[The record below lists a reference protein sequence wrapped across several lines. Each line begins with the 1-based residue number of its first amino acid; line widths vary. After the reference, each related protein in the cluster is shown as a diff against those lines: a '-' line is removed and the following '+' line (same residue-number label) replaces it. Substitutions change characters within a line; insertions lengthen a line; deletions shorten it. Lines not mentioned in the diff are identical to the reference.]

1 MIMSNSAISTNKRT
15 LNNQDYKTLALSA
28 LGGALEFYD
37 FIIFIFFSI
46 TISHLFF
53 PTDIPAWLSQV
64 QTFGIFAAGYLIRP
78 FGGIVMAH
86 FGDILGRKRMF
97 TLSILLMALPTLFIG
112 CLPTYASI
120 GIFAPLLLLMM
131 RLCQGLAV
139 GGEVPGA
146 WTFVA
151 EHVPQNRIGLA
162 CGILTSGLSLG
173 ILLGSIVS
181 TIISKSVS
189 PEQMNEWGWRIPFI
203 LGGIFGLIAMYL
215 RRWLKETPIFLEIQ
229 KRKNQ
234 ELSKKLPVITVIT
247 QYLPQTILSM
257 LLTWVLSAGIM
268 VIMLMTPI
276 LLQKLGYTEI
286 EALQGNIF
294 AIIGLIISCTFYGMM
309 MDKFSI
315 GKVLTV
321 GCTIAAIMIAV
332 FYLSLAHPNLLFITY
347 SLAGFSV
354 GIVGSFAYF
363 MVKVFPTQVRYSGVS
378 FSFNMAYAIA
388 GGLTPLLISFLSD
401 FVSKMAPAIY
411 VIGLFLLGAL
421 IGLFLLIN
429 NNIQKYIAKDIS

>member
-1 MIMSNSAISTNKRT
+1 MHKVLHTPTRT
-15 LNNQDYKTLALSA
+15 LNAQDYKTLSLSA

-37 FIIFIFFSI
+37 FIIFVFFSI

-53 PTDIPAWLSQV
+53 PNDMPDWLSQV

-78 FGGIVMAH
+78 LGGIVMAH
-86 FGDILGRKRMF
+86 FGDRFGRKRMF

-112 CLPTYASI
+112 CLPTYINI
-120 GIFAPLLLLMM
+120 GIFAPLLLLLM

-146 WTFVA
+146 WTFVS
-151 EHVPQNRIGLA
+151 EHVPKNKIGLA

-173 ILLGSIVS
+173 ILLGSLVS
-181 TIISKSVS
+181 TAMNKCLSS
-189 PEQMNEWGWRIPFI
+189 EQLIDWGWRIPFI
-203 LGGIFGLIAMYL
+203 VGGVFGLIAMYL
-215 RRWLKETPIFLEIQ
+215 RRWLKETPIFLEMQ
-229 KRKNQ
+229 NRKQQ
-234 ELSKKLPVITVIT
+234 ELAKKIPVLTVLT
-247 QYLPQTILSM
+247 GYLPQTILSM

-276 LLQKLGYTEI
+276 LLQKQFGYSAI
-286 EALQGNIF
+286 DALQGNIL
-294 AIIGLIISCTFYGMM
+294 AIIGLIISCAFYGMM
-309 MDKFSI
+309 MDKFAM
-315 GKVLTV
+315 GKVMLI
-321 GCTIAAIMIAV
+321 GCVIATIVIAI
-332 FYLSLAHPNLLFITY
+332 FYLSLDNPHLLFITY

-363 MVKVFPTQVRYSGVS
+363 MVRVFPTQIRYSGVS

-411 VIGLFLLGAL
+411 VIGLFGFGAL
-421 IGLFLLIN
+421 IGLYLFIKDN
-429 NNIQKYIAKDIS
+429 SQKYIAKDIA

>member
-1 MIMSNSAISTNKRT
+1 MPNSAISQNVRT

-37 FIIFIFFSI
+37 FIIFVFFSI

-53 PTDIPAWLSQV
+53 PINMPTWLSQV

-86 FGDILGRKRMF
+86 FGDIFGRKRMF

-112 CLPTYASI
+112 CLPTYANI

-151 EHVPQNRIGLA
+151 EHVPKNKIGLA

-173 ILLGSIVS
+173 ILLGSLVS
-181 TIISKSVS
+181 TIMSKSISV
-189 PEQMNEWGWRIPFI
+189 EQMNEWGWRIPFI
-203 LGGIFGLIAMYL
+203 IGGIFGLIAMYL

-234 ELSKKLPVITVIT
+234 ELSRKLPVITVIT

-276 LLQKLGYTEI
+276 LLQKQFGYSAI
-286 EALQGNIF
+286 EALQGNIL

-309 MDKFSI
+309 MDKFSM
-315 GKVLTV
+315 GKVLVV
-321 GCTIAAIMIAV
+321 GCIVAAIMIAI
-332 FYLSLAHPNLLFITY
+332 FYLSLDNPNLLFITY

-388 GGLTPLLISFLSD
+388 GGLTPLLISFFSD

-411 VIGLFLLGAL
+411 VVGLFVLGAL

-429 NNIQKYIAKDIS
+429 NNSQKYIAKDIS